1 VRRVGGGIFLLNY
14 TFLDVEQVLV
24 ISGRPV
30 LDRKLMQQGSV
41 KQFAVGGKMERG
53 IDPREQL
60 RMIEPL
66 LEKYEGLSEK
76 HFDAEMVKAELE
88 KLSKEELIE
97 LQVKM
102 FAQYHEMAKS
112 LVEMA
117 EALKVALQSLDEKT
131 E

>member
-1 VRRVGGGIFLLNY
+1 
-14 TFLDVEQVLV
+14 
-24 ISGRPV
+24 
-30 LDRKLMQQGSV
+30 
-41 KQFAVGGKMERG
+41 MERG

-117 EALKVALQSLDEKT
+117 EALKVALQSRDVKPD
-131 E
+131 

>member
-1 VRRVGGGIFLLNY
+1 MRRVGGGIFLLNY
-14 TFLDVEQVLV
+14 TFLDVDQVLV

-30 LDRKLMQQGSV
+30 LDRKLMQQGSL

-117 EALKVALQSLDEKT
+117 EALKVALQSRDVKT
-131 E
+131 D

>member
-1 VRRVGGGIFLLNY
+1 
-14 TFLDVEQVLV
+14 
-24 ISGRPV
+24 
-30 LDRKLMQQGSV
+30 
-41 KQFAVGGKMERG
+41 MERG

-112 LVEMA
+112 LVDMA
-117 EALKVALQSLDEKT
+117 EALKVALQSHEVKT
-131 E
+131 D

>member
-1 VRRVGGGIFLLNY
+1 
-14 TFLDVEQVLV
+14 
-24 ISGRPV
+24 
-30 LDRKLMQQGSV
+30 
-41 KQFAVGGKMERG
+41 METK
-53 IDPREQL
+53 IDPSEQL

-88 KLSKEELIE
+88 KLSKEELVE
-97 LQVKM
+97 LQIRM
-102 FAQYHEMAKS
+102 FAQYHEMARS

-117 EALKVALQSLDEKT
+117 EALKFALQSNDVKT

>member
-1 VRRVGGGIFLLNY
+1 MVSERLFRGALGCAVVVRQR
-14 TFLDVEQVLV
+14 
-24 ISGRPV
+24 SA
-30 LDRKLMQQGSV
+30 
-41 KQFAVGGKMERG
+41 KQFALGGKMERE

-102 FAQYHEMAKS
+102 FAQYHDMAKS

-117 EALKVALQSLDEKT
+117 EALKVAL
-131 E
+131 

>member
-1 VRRVGGGIFLLNY
+1 
-14 TFLDVEQVLV
+14 
-24 ISGRPV
+24 
-30 LDRKLMQQGSV
+30 
-41 KQFAVGGKMERG
+41 MERE

-66 LEKYEGLSEK
+66 LEKYQGLSEK

-102 FAQYHEMAKS
+102 FAQYHDMAKS
-112 LVEMA
+112 FVEIA
-117 EALKVALQSLDEKT
+117 GALKVALQSQGLKAE
-131 E
+131 